1 MDAGRRVVIE
11 NSSVVDIA
19 PMEGAMVG
27 IAGSISQKS
36 TVEKRHLMQEIELLI
51 KVEVLAVQPSRTE
64 VAGNEPKHHFGFTED
79 VEE

>member
-1 MDAGRRVVIE
+1 ME

-36 TVEKRHLMQEIELLI
+36 TVEKRHLMQEIEVFI
-51 KVEVLAVQPSRTE
+51 EVAVLA
-64 VAGNEPKHHFGFTED
+64 ED
-79 VEE
+79 LLRNLIHDAASA

>member
-1 MDAGRRVVIE
+1 ME

-36 TVEKRHLMQEIELLI
+36 TVEKRHLTQDIELLI
-51 KVEVLAVQPSRTE
+51 EVEVLA
-64 VAGNEPKHHFGFTED
+64 ED
-79 VEE
+79 LLRNLLHDAASA